1 MHSQNINLPS
11 KPKIIKEE
19 ENKGIYEID
28 GLYPGYGYTLGNSIR
43 RIIISSIPGVA
54 ITSLSIEGVKHEF
67 STMDGVKEDVISTIL
82 NLKAIN
88 FVVHGDELQK
98 ITLKVKGPKVVTASD
113 IEHSSAVEI
122 VNKDAYIC
130 EITDKVSLDIEMNLE
145 KGIGYISKEQV
156 EKERTAIGSISLDAA
171 FTPVKRASYEVE
183 NMRVGDRTDHNRLRL
198 AIETDGTISPREV
211 LEFSIA
217 TMITQLQS
225 IIGFKE
231 TVSTEDGILS
241 DGSIVDEKMDS
252 DNSPMKI
259 KIEELEFST
268 RTENA
273 LISGGIKT
281 LSGLLK
287 KSEGDLKALGG
298 LGDKAIEEIKELLD
312 GKGLGLKKD
321 KK

>member
-241 DGSIVDEKMDS
+241 DGSIVDEKNDL